1 MLIIFFFFVIECRMT
16 LTSIYVYVRKHIYTK
31 SIMAYT
37 LSSSNRFKSNII
49 DFCEK
54 LMGFGSTFD
63 ISMEEIHIDKIVF
76 MDNNEFHLE
85 DGLLVSYWYYPY
97 IPDRMLK
104 VTCNRVFICVCPFC
118 GLGKDGC
125 FNSMTLHDTMG
136 VEEIRKNAKE
146 VCDGTIAYQEHVN
159 ECEMRFIDMRK
170 YMFRK
175 QIKTF
180 QCHACGKQMS
190 SKQRWTNHCE
200 KRICIKQ
207 LVNKTCTRKRKYKHI

>member
-1 MLIIFFFFVIECRMT
+1 
-16 LTSIYVYVRKHIYTK
+16 
-31 SIMAYT
+31 MAYI

-49 DFCEK
+49 HFCETQ
-54 LMGFGSTFD
+54 MGFGSTFD
-63 ISMEEIHIDKIVF
+63 ICMEEIQHDKNMF
-76 MDNNEFHLE
+76 LDNNEFHME

-125 FNSMTLHDTMG
+125 FESMTLHESMG
-136 VEEIRKNAKE
+136 VEDIKLCTMEIRE
-146 VCDGTIAYQEHVN
+146 GTKAYQDHVN
-159 ECEMRFIDMRK
+159 ECQARFVDMRK

-175 QIKTF
+175 QTQTF
-180 QCHACGKQMS
+180 QCHACGKHMS

-200 KRICIKQ
+200 KRICVTQ
-207 LVNKTCTRKRKYKHI
+207 TLNKTCTRKRTYKHI